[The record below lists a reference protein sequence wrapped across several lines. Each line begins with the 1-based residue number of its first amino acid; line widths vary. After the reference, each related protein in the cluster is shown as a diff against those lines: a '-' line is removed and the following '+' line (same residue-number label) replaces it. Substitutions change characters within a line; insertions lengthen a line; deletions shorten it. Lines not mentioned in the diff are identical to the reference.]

1 MLFKYTFDTLKIMLD
16 QKTIDELKT
25 ALEKERDLLVSELTT
40 IATPDP
46 NLKGDWDVKHFE
58 WEEDEI
64 TSKEELEG
72 GVSVN
77 ESDEDMK
84 NKALSD
90 HLELRL
96 RDVNNALKRIE
107 DGAYGICEVC
117 KEPIPLE
124 RLKAN
129 PAASTDIKH
138 AKEHGI

>member
-1 MLFKYTFDTLKIMLD
+1 MLD

-25 ALEKERDLLVSELTT
+25 ALEKERGLLISELKT

-46 NLKGDWDVKHFE
+46 NLKGDWDVKHSE

-72 GVSVN
+72 GISVN

-90 HLELRL
+90 HSELRL
-96 RDVNNALKRIE
+96 KEVNDALKRIE
-107 DGAYGICEVC
+107 DGTYGICQVC
-117 KEPIPLE
+117 QREIPLE

-129 PAASTDIKH
+129 PAASTDMGH
-138 AKEHGI
+138 AENH

>member
-1 MLFKYTFDTLKIMLD
+1 MAD

-25 ALEKERDLLVSELTT
+25 ALEKEQGLLISELKT

-58 WEEDEI
+58 WSEDQITSEED
-64 TSKEELEG
+64 LETG
-72 GVSVN
+72 ESVN

-96 RDVNNALKRIE
+96 KEVNDALKRVG
-107 DGAYGICEVC
+107 DGTYGICRVC
-117 KEPIPLE
+117 KNPIPIE
-124 RLKAN
+124 RLRAN
-129 PAASTDIKH
+129 PAAETDIEHK
-138 AKEHGI
+138 KETNAG

>member
-1 MLFKYTFDTLKIMLD
+1 MLD
-16 QKTIDELKT
+16 QNTINELKT
-25 ALEKERDLLVSELTT
+25 ALEKERGLLISELKT

-46 NLKGDWDVKHFE
+46 NLKGDWDVKHSE

-72 GVSVN
+72 GISVN

-90 HLELRL
+90 HSELRL
-96 RDVNNALKRIE
+96 KEVNDALKRIE
-107 DGAYGICEVC
+107 DGTYGICQVC
-117 KEPIPLE
+117 QREIPLE

-129 PAASTDIKH
+129 PAASTDMGH
-138 AKEHGI
+138 AENH